1 MHSESRIK
9 PFRRGLAPKM
19 ILILCAAGLLVLAII
34 FLGTSM
40 NRKPSPV
47 AKAITPVA
55 APAPAPATPIA
66 AVDEA
71 SLDPATV
78 RVTPGRFDFG
88 LMAPGSITSR
98 TVQLRNVGS
107 KPIEVL
113 GSKKSCSCTMVDV
126 TPTVLQP
133 GDEIPVTA
141 TMTAGLRQ
149 ADKSTVKVILQYAT
163 HAPTTIGVE
172 GLISLPVKVEPSDI
186 RMHSKGYDDPAYRT
200 KGLIQ
205 LTSADKKPFRVI
217 RSGGKDSVF
226 LLPVVDSTT
235 LSLKHQLRWSL
246 EGYDSET
253 GLNESGELVPEF
265 WMVETDHPGAPLV
278 GVPLNHRIHRLQ
290 PRGSRP
296 WFTIDR
302 FGVID
307 PVDAGGSVD
316 FMLPLNG
323 NRLPTTSDPVYMVD
337 SDTPAFRA
345 ELISSTPG
353 PDGKV
358 MNLLIRITPAGT
370 TSGPYTGK
378 LLLKSANWE
387 APFSVIGFVR
397 DPKGS

>member
-1 MHSESRIK
+1 
-9 PFRRGLAPKM
+9 M
-19 ILILCAAGLLVLAII
+19 ILILCVAGLLVLAII
-34 FLGTSM
+34 FLGRSM
-40 NRKPSPV
+40 NRKPSSV
-47 AKAITPVA
+47 ARAIPPVA
-55 APAPAPATPIA
+55 APVPAPASASQATV
-66 AVDEA
+66 VDEA
-71 SLDPATV
+71 SLEPATV
-78 RVTPGRFDFG
+78 RVTPERFDFG
-88 LMAPGSITSR
+88 LMAPGSVTSR

-126 TPTVLQP
+126 KPTVLQP

-149 ADKSTVKVILQYAT
+149 ADKSTVKVILQYAA
-163 HAPTTIGVE
+163 HAPTTIGIE
-172 GLISLPVKVEPSDI
+172 GFISLPVKIEPSDI
-186 RMHSKGYDDPAYRT
+186 RMHPKGYDEPAYQT
-200 KGLIQ
+200 KGIIQ
-205 LTSADKKPFRVI
+205 LTSADNKPFRVTQ
-217 RSGGKDSVF
+217 SGGVDPEF
-226 LLPVVDSTT
+226 LIPVVDSTMV
-235 LSLKHQLRWSL
+235 SLKHQVRWNL
-246 EGYDSET
+246 EGYDPET

-278 GVPLNHRIHRLQ
+278 GVALNHRIHRLQ

-337 SDTPAFRA
+337 SDTPAFKA
-345 ELISSTPG
+345 ELISSTPA

-358 MNLLIRITPAGT
+358 MNLLIRITPAST
-370 TSGPYTGK
+370 TSGAYSGK